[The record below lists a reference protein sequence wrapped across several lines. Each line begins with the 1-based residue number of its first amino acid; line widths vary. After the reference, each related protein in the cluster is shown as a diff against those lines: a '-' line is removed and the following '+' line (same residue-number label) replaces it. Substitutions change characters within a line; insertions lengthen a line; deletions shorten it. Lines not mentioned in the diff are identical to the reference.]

1 MCKIFQR
8 LRSEKNLLFVIVL
21 YVILSI
27 AALSALIIRH
37 ETRFIES
44 NNRMTYEILATVME
58 CYKLKRNH
66 TQHNTTRDFDGM
78 HRQRGEEAAYYQ

>member
-1 MCKIFQR
+1 MCKIFQG
-8 LRSEKNLLFVIVL
+8 LRSEKHLFVVIVL

-37 ETRFIES
+37 ETRFLES
-44 NNRMTYEILATVME
+44 NNRMTSEILVTVME

-66 TQHNTTRDFDGM
+66 TRHNTPRDFDGM
-78 HRQRGEEAAYYQ
+78 LRDSGEEAAYCQ